1 MGSEILLYGLV
12 NSDVALMLNSSYNT
26 IQHDTRCYFNVRS
39 KADICIIHYDRLL
52 SKRRGATYRL
62 PRCCSFDLTSGD

>member
-12 NSDVALMLNSSYNT
+12 NSDVALMLNSSCIYNT
-26 IQHDTRCYFNVRS
+26 IRDAILTCAQRLTFVLL
-39 KADICIIHYDRLL
+39 HYHRLL

>member
-39 KADICIIHYDRLL
+39 KADICIITL
-52 SKRRGATYRL
+52 
-62 PRCCSFDLTSGD
+62 

>member
-12 NSDVALMLNSSYNT
+12 NSDVALMLNSSCIYNT
-26 IQHDTRCYFNVRS
+26 IRDAILTCAQRLTFVLL
-39 KADICIIHYDRLL
+39 HYDRLL